1 LIPGNWLS
9 ISLVVAVGSI
19 VQGAIGFGLGLL
31 AAPLLVLIDP
41 ALVPGPLLAAALVLT
56 GLMAVREREAIDFH
70 GVGWALAGRVPGTF
84 LGALAVAV
92 MSERAAALVVAIL
105 VLGTVV
111 LIASKLRIERTRR
124 ALLGAGVMSGF
135 ISTISSIGGPAFA
148 VLYQDDTGA
157 RMRGTLSSFF
167 LVGLVFSIAALACFG
182 RFGASELQSSLL
194 MLPGVLAGFL
204 LSPPIARVI
213 DRGRTRSAVLA
224 VSAAAGV
231 LVLAQALG
239 LS

>member
-1 LIPGNWLS
+1 
-9 ISLVVAVGSI
+9 
-19 VQGAIGFGLGLL
+19 
-31 AAPLLVLIDP
+31 
-41 ALVPGPLLAAALVLT
+41 
-56 GLMAVREREAIDFH
+56 MAVREREAIDFR
-70 GVGWALAGRVPGTF
+70 GVGWALVGRVPGTF
-84 LGALAVAV
+84 LGALAVAL
-92 MSERAAALVVAIL
+92 MSKREAALVVAIL

-111 LIASKLRIERTRR
+111 LIASRLRIERTRR

-157 RMRGTLSSFF
+157 RMRSTLSSFF
-167 LVGLVFSIAALACFG
+167 LVGLVFSIGALACFG

-204 LSPPIARVI
+204 LSPRVARAI
-213 DRGRTRSAVLA
+213 DRGRTRSVVLV
-224 VSAAAGV
+224 VSAIAGL

-239 LS
+239 AS